1 MRSSI
6 IYLLIIFLLYSCE
19 KKETPSVRVYADYS
33 TVVLNEG
40 NFRSGNASISLISL
54 NTGSV
59 LNKVFQANNGGRP
72 LGDVAQYMIQKDGKG
87 YIVVNNSNKIEVVSL
102 ANFTSVGSIQGLNS
116 PRYILPVGGNKAY
129 VSDLYQDHIY
139 VVDLASL
146 AVLKQIETK
155 GWTEEMVLVQNQA
168 FVCQVDSNQV
178 WVIDVN
184 SDTVIS
190 KINTGIS
197 PLSIVKDIN
206 DKVWVACSGGFG
218 QGFPTLIQ
226 IDPITKSEIQR
237 FEIPDLNKS
246 MGNLKTNANKDEI
259 YYLSK
264 DLFRMSITDTVLPNS
279 PFVVSNNR
287 AFYEFSVHP
296 DGEHIFIA
304 DAIDYQ
310 QSGVLYIH
318 NSLGSE
324 IGSFRVGLIPG
335 FIYFIQ

>member
-1 MRSSI
+1 MRSNI
-6 IYLLIIFLLYSCE
+6 IYLLIIFLLYSCTE
-19 KKETPSVRVYADYS
+19 KENPKAQVFADYN

-40 NFRSGNASISLISL
+40 NFRSGNASVSLISL
-54 NTGSV
+54 NNGSV
-59 LNKVFQANNGGRP
+59 LNQVFQSNNEGRP
-72 LGDVAQYMIQKDGKG
+72 LGDVAQSMIQKDGKG
-87 YIVVNNSNKIEVVSL
+87 YVVVNNSNKIEVVNLSD
-102 ANFTSVGSIQGLNS
+102 FKSVGSIQGLNS
-116 PRYILPVGGNKAY
+116 PRYILPVGGDRAY

-146 AVLKQIETK
+146 TVLNQIETK
-155 GWTEEMVLVQNQA
+155 GWTEEMVLVQDEA

-184 SDTVIS
+184 SDSVIS
-190 KINTGIS
+190 KINTAIS
-197 PLSIVKDIN
+197 PQSIVKDIH
-206 DKVWVACSGGFG
+206 DKIWVACSGGFG

-246 MGNLKTNANKDEI
+246 MGNLKTNANQDEI

-264 DLFRMSITDTVLPNS
+264 DLFRMNISDTILPNA
-279 PFVVSNNR
+279 PFIAANKR
-287 AFYEFSVHP
+287 TFYEFSIHP
-296 DGEHIFIA
+296 DGELIFIS

-310 QSGVLYIH
+310 QSGVVYLH
-318 NSLGSE
+318 NSLGTE
-324 IGSFRVGLIPG
+324 VGNFRVGLIPG